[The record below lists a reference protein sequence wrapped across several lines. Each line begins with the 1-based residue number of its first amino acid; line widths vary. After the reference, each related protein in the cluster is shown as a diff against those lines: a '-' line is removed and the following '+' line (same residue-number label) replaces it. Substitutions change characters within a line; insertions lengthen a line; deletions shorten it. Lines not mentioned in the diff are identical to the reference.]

1 MVLADT
7 SIWIDHFRTEG
18 HGLGHL
24 LARGEV
30 LTHWIV
36 IGELATGNLHN
47 RTNTMHHLR
56 KTTRVPSATE
66 LEALALIENQ
76 RLFGKGIGW
85 NDLQLLASAL
95 IHSVPL
101 WTRDKRL
108 RVIAKKLHISWD

>member
-7 SIWIDHFRTEG
+7 SIWIDHIRKEG
-18 HGLGHL
+18 HELGQL
-24 LARGEV
+24 LWRGEV
-30 LTHWIV
+30 VTHWIV
-36 IGELATGNLHN
+36 VGELASGNLPN
-47 RTNTMHHLR
+47 RTDTMHDLR
-56 KTTRVPSATE
+56 KIVRVPSATE

-85 NDLQLLASAL
+85 NDIQLLASAL

-108 RVIAKKLHISWD
+108 REAAKKLHASWD